1 MRPKTPS
8 VSSGLRVPRN
18 RLASAI
24 HSLLLLATGSA
35 MAANE
40 VEQVEFNPA
49 FFPAGGGQIDISRF
63 NEGNVVLPGQYR
75 ADVIV
80 NGNWIGRE
88 ELTFASVEGLNNA
101 QLCLERPLLQRFG
114 VDLDGIAQKATDAGE
129 SVPPALPPVATCGDI
144 GTYIPGASAG
154 FDPGEGRLDLQI
166 PQLYLSRT
174 ARGYVSPEH
183 WDMGVN
189 AAFVRYNAN
198 AFVNNNQGRSTY
210 SNYLGLNTG
219 INLNGWHLRHN
230 GAYSSSQSKSTYQ
243 GSATYVQRELP
254 GLQSQL
260 MAGQIYTT
268 GQLFDSIR
276 LRGATLSTDDR
287 MLPDSLTGYAPIV
300 RGVAETNA
308 RVSVRQRGVLLDE
321 VTVPPGPFVLN
332 DLFPTGYG
340 GDLEVTV
347 TEADGRQ
354 RQFIVPFASSVNLL
368 RPGYSRYSFSAGEMD
383 ELGLDSK
390 PWLTQGTF
398 QYGLNNLATGYVGA
412 LASEGYYS
420 QLLGA
425 AFNTPI
431 GAVSFDLTA
440 SQAEL
445 PGVGKRQGH
454 SLQARYNK
462 NFTDTGTNFALGA
475 FRYSTDGFLNAR
487 DSAQLRD
494 IARRG
499 GNLENVSRVRERLD
513 VSLNQSL
520 DKGSVFLTGSSQ
532 NYWNRKGGTLSF
544 TAGYSS
550 SWQRLNYTLSAQRS
564 RDLLTE
570 RSTNQVDLTIS
581 LPLGYSNHTPNLWS
595 TLTRGD
601 RQNSVKTGLSGTWG
615 ERGEVNYGVSGSH
628 ADNGVGNSFNADLQ
642 YRSRYAVTST
652 SFSQG
657 RGYSSQSLGVSGGLV
672 AHADGLTLTPELG
685 DTIGLVHAPDAKG
698 AWVGSNNTTQVDDN
712 GYAVVP
718 HLTPYRQNVVEL
730 DPRDMSHDVE
740 LKSAS
745 HNVAPRAG
753 SVVVMKYETSSGRA
767 VIIHANRE
775 DGTPLPFGAD
785 VFDQGEANVGVV
797 GQNSKA
803 FVRVQQDSGQL
814 RVKWGPAA
822 DDICRIDYDLG
833 AQAEA
838 EGLRQIEARC
848 RADGGQP
855 TPNGMGTGDTSPG
868 QAIQ

>member
-1 MRPKTPS
+1 MRPKTQS
-8 VSSGLRVPRN
+8 VPSGLRTPRS

-24 HSLLLLATGSA
+24 HSLLLLAAGNA
-35 MAANE
+35 LAANE
-40 VEQVEFNPA
+40 VERVEFNPA
-49 FFPAGGGQIDISRF
+49 FFPAGSGQIDISRF
-63 NEGNVVLPGQYR
+63 NEGNVVLAGQYR
-75 ADVIV
+75 ADVTV

-88 ELTFASVEGLNNA
+88 ELTFANVEGLNNA
-101 QLCLERPLLQRFG
+101 QLCLERPLLTRLG
-114 VDLDGIAQKATDAGE
+114 VDLDGIAQKAIDAGD
-129 SVPPALPPVATCGDI
+129 SAPPVLPPVATCGDI
-144 GTYIPGASAG
+144 GTYVPGASVS
-154 FDPGEGRLDLQI
+154 FDPGEGQLDLLV

-183 WDMGVN
+183 WDSGVN
-189 AAFVRYNAN
+189 AAFVRYDAN
-198 AFVNNNQGRSTY
+198 AFVNNNGGSSSY
-210 SNYLGLNTG
+210 SNSLRLNTG
-219 INLNGWHLRHN
+219 LNLNGWHLRHN
-230 GAYSSSQSKSTYQ
+230 GSYSSTQSSSTYQ
-243 GSATYVQRELP
+243 SSATYLQRELP

-268 GQLFDSIR
+268 GDLFDSIR

-321 VTVPPGPFVLN
+321 VTVAPGPFVLN

-368 RPGYSRYSFSAGEMD
+368 RPGYSRYSLSFGEMD
-383 ELGLDSK
+383 ELGVDSQ
-390 PWLTQGTF
+390 PWLAQSTF
-398 QYGLNNLATGYVGA
+398 QYGLNNFATGYVGA
-412 LASEGYYS
+412 LASQGYYS

-425 AFNTPI
+425 AFNTPV
-431 GAVSFDLTA
+431 GAISLDLTT

-445 PGVGKRQGH
+445 PGTAKRRGH

-462 NFTDTGTNFALGA
+462 NFADTGTNFALGA
-475 FRYSTDGFLNAR
+475 FRYSTDGFLSAR
-487 DSAQLRD
+487 DTAQLRD
-494 IARRG
+494 IARQG

-513 VSLNQSL
+513 ISLNQSL
-520 DKGSVFLTGSSQ
+520 GKGSVFLTGSSQ
-532 NYWNRKGGTLSF
+532 NYWNRKSGSLSF

-550 SWQRLNYTLSAQRS
+550 SWERINYTVSAQRS

-581 LPLGYSNHTPNLWS
+581 VPLGHSSRAPNLSS
-595 TLTRGD
+595 TLSHGD
-601 RQNSVKTGLSGTWG
+601 QQNAFRAGLGGTWG
-615 ERGEVNYGVSGSH
+615 ERNEINYGVSASHSDRGAGS
-628 ADNGVGNSFNADLQ
+628 NFNADLQ

-657 RGYSSQSLGVSGGLV
+657 NGYNSQSLGVTGGLV

-685 DTIGLVHAPDAKG
+685 DTIGLVHAPEAQG
-698 AWVGSNNTTQVDDN
+698 AWVGSNNNAQVDDN

-745 HNVAPRAG
+745 QNVAPRAG

-767 VIIHANRE
+767 VIINASRE
-775 DGTPLPFGAD
+775 DGSPLPFGAD
-785 VFDQGEANVGVV
+785 VFDESEANVGVV

-803 FVRVQQDSGQL
+803 FVRVSQDSGQL
-814 RVKWGPAA
+814 QVKWGPSSA
-822 DDICRIDYDLG
+822 DNCRITYDLG
-833 AQAEA
+833 ALAEK
-838 EGLRQIEARC
+838 EGLRQMDAKC
-848 RADGGQP
+848 RAEATDVP
-855 TPNGMGTGDTSPG
+855 RSSPSEAA
-868 QAIQ
+868 QDESP

>member
-1 MRPKTPS
+1 MRLKTPS
-8 VSSGLRVPRN
+8 VSRGLRAPRN

-24 HSLLLLATGSA
+24 HGLLLLTAGNA
-35 MAANE
+35 LAANE
-40 VEQVEFNPA
+40 VERVEFNPA
-49 FFPAGGGQIDISRF
+49 FFPSGGGQIDISRF

-75 ADVIV
+75 ADVSI

-88 ELTFASVEGLNNA
+88 ELTFTSVEGQNNA
-101 QLCLERPLLQRFG
+101 QLCLERALLTRFG
-114 VDLDGIAQKATDAGE
+114 IDLDGIAKKAVDAGE
-129 SVPPALPPVATCGDI
+129 TPPPALPAQTTCSDI
-144 GTYIPGASAG
+144 GTYIPGASLS
-154 FDPGEGRLDLQI
+154 FDVGEGRLDVQV

-183 WDMGVN
+183 WDSGVN

-198 AFVNNNQGRSTY
+198 AFTSSNQGRSSS
-210 SNYLGLNTG
+210 SNYLGLYTG

-230 GAYSSSQSKSTYQ
+230 GAYSSGNSKSTYQ
-243 GSATYVQRELP
+243 SSATYVQRELP
-254 GLQSQL
+254 SLQSQL
-260 MAGQIYTT
+260 MAGDIYTS
-268 GQLFDSIR
+268 GELFDSLR

-368 RPGYSRYSFSAGEMD
+368 RPGYSRYSLSVGEMN
-383 ELGLDSK
+383 EIGLDSQ

-425 AFNTPI
+425 AFNTPV
-431 GAVSFDLTA
+431 GAISLDLTA
-440 SQAEL
+440 SQADV
-445 PGVGKRQGH
+445 PGLAKRRGH

-475 FRYSTDGFLNAR
+475 FRYSTDGFLSAR
-487 DSAQLRD
+487 DTAQLRE
-494 IARRG
+494 IARQG
-499 GNLENVSRVRERLD
+499 GNLEGVSRVRERLD
-513 VSLNQSL
+513 ISLNQSL

-544 TAGYSS
+544 SAGYSS
-550 SWQRLNYTLSAQRS
+550 TWQRMTYTISAQRS

-570 RSTNQVDLTIS
+570 RSSNQVDLTIS
-581 LPLGYSNHTPNLWS
+581 LPLGYSNNAPNLWS
-595 TLTRGD
+595 NVSRGD
-601 RQNSVKTGLSGTWG
+601 RQSNVQAGLGGTWG
-615 ERGEVNYGVSGSH
+615 ERSEVNYGVSAGH
-628 ADNGVGNSFNADLQ
+628 AGQGTGNSFNADLQ
-642 YRSRYAVTST
+642 YRSRYATTST

-657 RGYSSQSLGVSGGLV
+657 KGYSSQSLGVTGGLV
-672 AHADGLTLTPELG
+672 AHADSLTLTPELG
-685 DTIGLVHAPDAKG
+685 DTIGLVHAPDAQG
-698 AWVGSNNTTQVDDN
+698 AWVGSNNNTQVDDN

-745 HNVAPRAG
+745 QNVAPRAG

-767 VIIHANRE
+767 VIITTQRA
-775 DGTPLPFGAD
+775 DGSPLPFGAD
-785 VFDQGEANVGVV
+785 IFDESETHVGVV

-803 FVRVQQDSGQL
+803 FVRVPHDSGQL
-814 RVKWGPAA
+814 RVKWGPT
-822 DDICRIDYDLG
+822 DTCRIVYDLG
-833 AQAEA
+833 ALADTQ
-838 EGLRQIEARC
+838 GLRQIEALC
-848 RADGGQP
+848 RADTAPP
-855 TPNGMGTGDTSPG
+855 TPRTQGIEETGSG
-868 QAIQ
+868 QASP